1 MRIEVVYAGV
11 DRQFML
17 ELELPDTATVS
28 DAVAAAKLQALCPE
42 LAVGEWVLGVWGQVE
57 KSPQTRQLIAG
68 DRVEIYR
75 PLTID
80 PMAARKARADKV
92 RQQRAKAG
100 RD

>member
-11 DRQFML
+11 DRQFLL
-17 ELELPDTATVS
+17 ELELPEAATVS
-28 DAVAAAKLQALCPE
+28 DAVAAAKLQAFCPE

-57 KSPQTRQLIAG
+57 KSPHTRQLIAG

-92 RQQRAKAG
+92 RQQRAKTG